1 MCTSL
6 CIIWSRCL
14 LFVLATVSV
23 CSSLSN
29 NSQNA
34 NLDTSGQ
41 VTTPRSTQQTHYATV
56 YYKRASPRPFHA
68 RSDALS
74 ARRSLGYAGDQFSKL
89 STDENSPPKRTQRA
103 TNNQITVDILLR
115 PASTLLCHF
124 HKLISVM
131 GVTNCAITI
140 YIAHAHCL
148 WQI

>member
-41 VTTPRSTQQTHYATV
+41 ATTPRSTQQTHYATV

-68 RSDALS
+68 RSGALS

-115 PASTLLCHF
+115 PACTPLCHF
-124 HKLISVM
+124 PK
-131 GVTNCAITI
+131 TNFRNGRGKCAII
-140 YIAHAHCL
+140 LRMRIAFGN
-148 WQI
+148 I